1 MPRLSRRARRRDHDQ
16 PALPDVSPEPEE
28 QPAIPEGYIDPDP
41 ELDES
46 GSGAV
51 PYDSYDGAVE
61 TYETFESYEETP
73 IEPFVP
79 VAADA
84 PDEAY
89 DESEDEAGIGDAVL
103 PARRR
108 RLPHLAIRLP
118 ALGVEIRVAP
128 LLVALAL
135 IVAGV
140 FGTLLNLGEF
150 DADVEAWWPAAVIG
164 VAGLWMLVAL
174 IRRQVASF
182 LGGSA
187 LAGIGISLLLSTQAV
202 ATLRES
208 LVGLSLVTIGLGIV
222 IRGFLLRQQVP
233 LQRP

>member
-16 PALPDVSPEPEE
+16 PAPPDVQPEPEE
-28 QPAIPEGYIDPDP
+28 QLAIPEGYIDPDP
-41 ELDES
+41 ELEES
-46 GSGAV
+46 GSGAA
-51 PYDSYDGAVE
+51 PYDSYGGAVE
-61 TYETFESYEETP
+61 TVEAFETYEETP

-89 DESEDEAGIGDAVL
+89 DESEDAAGDAIL

-118 ALGVEIRVAP
+118 ALGVEMRVVP
-128 LLVALAL
+128 LLLALAL

-140 FGTLLNLGEF
+140 FGTLLNLDEF

-164 VAGLWMLVAL
+164 VAVLWMLVAL